1 MRATQFFLNTL
12 KEAPADAE
20 IVSHQLMLRAGM
32 IKRLAGGIY
41 TYMPVGLR
49 SIRKVE
55 NIVREEMNRAGA
67 LELLMPAVQPA
78 ELWQESGRWEKY
90 GPELLRMKD
99 RHDRDYVI
107 GPTHEEV
114 ITDVVRKEVKS
125 YRQLPLNLYQIQT
138 KFRDEIRPRFGVM
151 RGREFVMKDAY
162 SFDRTQ
168 EAALKTYDVMYD
180 AYRRIFTRLGLNF
193 RAVNADTGSIGGN
206 RSHEFHVIADTGE
219 DAIAYC
225 PTSDY
230 AANVELAE
238 AVCTAQ
244 RPVAG
249 KAMEKVHT
257 PGNSTCEAV
266 AAQLGLPLSATVK
279 SVVFANEWQEP
290 AQDKNET
297 KAVKKVQIV
306 LALVRGDHEVNDI
319 KLGKL
324 AGVQELRLATEAEI
338 VAAFGT
344 KPGYLGPVGV
354 GAEVRVVADHS
365 VAALGD
371 FVCGA
376 NSADFH
382 YAGVNWGR
390 DLPEPEA
397 ADIRNVVEGDTS
409 PDGKGVLAMCR
420 GIEVG
425 HVFYLGTKYSE
436 ALQAKFLEE
445 NGKPAVIEMG
455 CYGIGVTRI
464 LGAAIEQNF
473 DDRGIVWPLSIAPFE
488 VVLCPIGYKK
498 SEEVKLHADK
508 LYQQLKDAG
517 VDVMLDDRDERPGVM
532 FADWELIG
540 VPLRVTLG
548 DRGLKEGKV
557 EFQSRDGKVE
567 KRDVEVGEIFEQLR
581 VELANR
587 QVSL

>member
-20 IVSHQLMLRAGM
+20 VVSHQLMMRAGM

-41 TYMPVGLR
+41 TYMPIGLR

-55 NIVREEMNRAGA
+55 SIIREEMNRAGA

-90 GPELLRMKD
+90 GPELLRLKD
-99 RHDRDYVI
+99 RHDRDFVI

-162 SFDRTQ
+162 SFDRDQ

-225 PTSDY
+225 PSSDY

-238 AVCTAQ
+238 AVCTTQ
-244 RPVAG
+244 RPAAS
-249 KAMEKVHT
+249 KAMDKVHT

-266 AAQLGLPLSATVK
+266 AAQLGLPLAATVK
-279 SVVFANEWQEP
+279 SVVFAHVH
-290 AQDKNET
+290 ET
-297 KAVKKVQIV
+297 EQGKKVQII

-338 VAAFGT
+338 VGAFGT
-344 KPGYLGPVGV
+344 KPGYLGPVGLS
-354 GAEVRVVADHS
+354 ADVRVVADRS
-365 VAALGD
+365 AAALGD

-376 NSADFH
+376 NAADYH
-382 YAGVNWGR
+382 YVGVNWGR
-390 DLPEPEA
+390 DLPEPEV
-397 ADIRNVVEGDTS
+397 ADIRNVVEGDPS
-409 PDGKGVLAMCR
+409 PDGKGLLAMCR

-425 HVFYLGTKYSE
+425 HVFYLGTKYSQ
-436 ALQAKFLEE
+436 ALKATFLDVD
-445 NGKPAVIEMG
+445 GKPAVIEMG

-473 DDRGIVWPLSIAPFE
+473 DERGIRWPVSIAPFE

-498 SEEVKLHADK
+498 SEQVKAQADA
-508 LYQQLKDAG
+508 LYEQLKAAG
-517 VDVMLDDRDERPGVM
+517 VDVVLDDRDERPGVM

-557 EFQSRDGKVE
+557 EFQSRDGALE
-567 KRDVEVGEIFEQLR
+567 KQDVDVGSIFEQ
-581 VELANR
+581 VQAELAKR
-587 QVSL
+587 QVRL